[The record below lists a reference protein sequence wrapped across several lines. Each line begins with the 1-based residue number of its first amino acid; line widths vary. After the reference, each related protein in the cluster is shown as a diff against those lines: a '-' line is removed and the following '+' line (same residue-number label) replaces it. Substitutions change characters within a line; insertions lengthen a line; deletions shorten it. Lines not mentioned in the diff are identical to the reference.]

1 MYVITSFIN
10 SMILYNVS
18 VNAENIQTIVIP
30 NNVNW
35 LVINRYINPA
45 QKVIH
50 KLQSKGFM
58 RNSVVLILPF
68 VNKLLI
74 ANFKESINP
83 E

>member
-18 VNAENIQTIVIP
+18 VNAENMQTIVIP

-35 LVINRYINPA
+35 LVINRYINPI